1 MNGVVMMALDDVE
14 AAERRDAPDLS
25 EVSWALREVNRRGGQ
40 VDKAVTRRLGIG
52 HNETLALDVLLQSP
66 VAMGPVELGNILG
79 IRSASATALVD
90 RLEASGHV
98 RRVRHPT
105 DRRRLIV
112 ETTETARRD
121 VLAVLAPLL
130 ADVDEIAAG
139 LTDDEAAVVTG
150 YLRRVA
156 TAMRRFSEG

>member
-1 MNGVVMMALDDVE
+1 MAIDDIEV
-14 AAERRDAPDLS
+14 AERRDAPDLH
-25 EVSWALREVNRRGGQ
+25 EVSWALREVNRLSGP
-40 VDKAVTRRLGIG
+40 VDAAVTRRLGIG
-52 HNETLALDVLLQSP
+52 HNEILALDILLQSP
-66 VAMGPVELGNILG
+66 VAMGPVELGNLLG

-90 RLEASGHV
+90 RLEVSGHV

-121 VLAVLAPLL
+121 VLVVLAPLL
-130 ADVDEIAAG
+130 TEVDEVAEE
-139 LTDDEAAVVTG
+139 LTEAEAEIVAR

-156 TAMRRFSEG
+156 AAMRRFSEG